1 MPYSE
6 EIEFDINGLHK
17 INFPIRGE
25 GCPLKLELQKAEN
38 KLVDFGIK
46 TVGANIT
53 KTINLINYSK
63 RSITISFDF
72 EVSKSLSQKE
82 KFEKCYLTYIP
93 QKEFTINPRERK

>member
-17 INFPIRGE
+17 IKFPIRGE
-25 GCPLKLELQKAEN
+25 GCPLKLELMKAEN

-63 RSITISFDF
+63 RAILISFDF
-72 EVSKSLSQKE
+72 EVSKAETQK
-82 KFEKCYLTYIP
+82 
-93 QKEFTINPRERK
+93 